1 LHREEGRKMATI
13 PKMAERQE
21 AERLWNAAEAAQA
34 AYDNYCEQV
43 QLRWV
48 DDGND
53 GEYQAVRRCAVS
65 GVALLTGDETVRDD
79 ETGDTY
85 LRCAVGLPPRPPEEV
100 EEPEKKEAA

>member
-1 LHREEGRKMATI
+1 MTTI

-34 AYDNYCEQV
+34 AYDKFCEQV
-43 QLRWV
+43 QLHWV

-65 GVALLTGDETVRDD
+65 GVALLTGDETVEDR

-85 LRCAVGLPPRPPEEV
+85 LRCAVGLPPRPLEAEE
-100 EEPEKKEAA
+100 EQAKEAA